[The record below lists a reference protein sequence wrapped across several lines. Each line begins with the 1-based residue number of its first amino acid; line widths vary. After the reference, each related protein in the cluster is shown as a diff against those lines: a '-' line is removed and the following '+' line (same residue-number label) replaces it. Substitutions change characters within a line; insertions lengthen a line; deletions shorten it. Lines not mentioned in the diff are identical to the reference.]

1 MKTAAVAKLKAEL
14 SKYLRLVRAG
24 EEILVTDRDV
34 PVARL
39 VPVAD
44 LGSDMAGM
52 RDLERR
58 GVLRLGS
65 GRLPK
70 NFWKLPRG
78 RDAKGTLREAA
89 REERERGW

>member
-1 MKTAAVAKLKAEL
+1 MKTTAVAKLKAEL
-14 SKYLRLVRAG
+14 SKFLRLVRAG

-34 PVARL
+34 PVARI
-39 VPVAD
+39 VPVTD
-44 LGSDMAGM
+44 LGPDVESM
-52 RDLERR
+52 RDLERK

-78 RDAKGTLREAA
+78 KDPKASVRASA